1 MNPGKLNKRVKLY
14 DDSTLLTTVWA
25 NKIIRTKRRD
35 DEQNEE
41 SYEFVIRKRSGL
53 KPYLSLQC
61 ENEWFVLLTID
72 EFEKGYLKLKCEK
85 SKIHSFY
92 DTCNV
97 SRSQETETSY
107 GETVIQ
113 DVPVYSN
120 ISCELIKI
128 QNARANETEQHNE
141 ISQYYIFYTENKFT
155 FKVGDTVEI
164 NHKGDIYK
172 GHVEESFKFHTH
184 QEVTFKLE
192 GEA

>member
-14 DDSTLLTTVWA
+14 DGISLLSIVWA

-41 SYEFVIRKRSGL
+41 TYEFLIRKRKDL
-53 KPYLSLQC
+53 KPYMSLLC
-61 ENEWFVLLTID
+61 NDEWFVILTID
-72 EFEKGYLKLKCEK
+72 EFDVGYLKLKCEK

-92 DTCNV
+92 DTCAV

-107 GETVIQ
+107 GETIIQ
-113 DVPVYSN
+113 QAPVYTD

-141 ISQYYIFYTENKFT
+141 ISQYYIFYTENKHT
-155 FKVGDTVEI
+155 FKVGDAVEI

-172 GHVEESFKFHTH
+172 GLIEESFKFHTH

>member
-14 DDSTLLTTVWA
+14 DDITLLSTVWA

-41 SYEFVIRKRSGL
+41 SYEFVIRKRRGL
-53 KPYLSLQC
+53 KPYLLLQS

-72 EFEKGYLKLKCEK
+72 EFDNGYLKLKCEK

-113 DVPVYSN
+113 NVPVYSN

-128 QNARANETEQHNE
+128 QNARANETDQHNE
-141 ISQYYIFYTENKFT
+141 ISQYYIFYSENIYT

-172 GHVEESFKFHTH
+172 GLIEESFKFHTH